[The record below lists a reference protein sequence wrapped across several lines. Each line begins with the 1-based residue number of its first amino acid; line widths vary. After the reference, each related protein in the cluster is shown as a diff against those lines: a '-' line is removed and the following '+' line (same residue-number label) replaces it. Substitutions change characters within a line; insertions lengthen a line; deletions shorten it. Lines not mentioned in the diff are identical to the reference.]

1 MTKFIRAVS
10 TILFCGFLSA
20 CGGGG
25 GSAGVA
31 SNSVDLFTNA
41 PSKLVLTTG
50 ETRTFQI
57 GGGTPNFIAYSSSPN
72 IVVSVKERALTITAL
87 QPVPLANI
95 EIVDSFARRMTLDLA
110 AYNSFV
116 NSTMDLTGAA
126 GDPVKFIVTGG
137 NGPYIVTV
145 ADQSIATVT
154 STSGTSAGYIVTTQ
168 LLMQGSTDVSVVDA
182 SGWTTKTKITAL
194 AASTQ
199 LRTSPSKLTIS
210 ENTLGIVPLQI
221 YGGTAPF
228 TATTSDTVLS
238 SVVVTGSTL
247 NIGLGSQG
255 NRCVTVRDA
264 AGAVQIGGLY
274 PITLTL
280 TDSTGATATTTVNIK
295 ENGTCP

>member
-72 IVVSVKERALTITAL
+72 IVVSVKERALTITA
-87 QPVPLANI
+87 VKKIPLASI
-95 EIVDSFARRMTLDLA
+95 EIVDSFARRMTLDLG
-110 AYNSFV
+110 AYDPIV

-126 GDPVKFIVTGG
+126 GDSVKFIIEGG
-137 NGPYIVTV
+137 SGAYIVSI
-145 ADQSIATVT
+145 ADPSIATVT
-154 STSGTSAGYIVTTQ
+154 STSGTNAGYVVTTQ

-182 SGWTTKTKITAL
+182 SG
-194 AASTQ
+194 
-199 LRTSPSKLTIS
+199 
-210 ENTLGIVPLQI
+210 
-221 YGGTAPF
+221 
-228 TATTSDTVLS
+228 
-238 SVVVTGSTL
+238 
-247 NIGLGSQG
+247 
-255 NRCVTVRDA
+255 
-264 AGAVQIGGLY
+264 
-274 PITLTL
+274 
-280 TDSTGATATTTVNIK
+280 
-295 ENGTCP
+295 